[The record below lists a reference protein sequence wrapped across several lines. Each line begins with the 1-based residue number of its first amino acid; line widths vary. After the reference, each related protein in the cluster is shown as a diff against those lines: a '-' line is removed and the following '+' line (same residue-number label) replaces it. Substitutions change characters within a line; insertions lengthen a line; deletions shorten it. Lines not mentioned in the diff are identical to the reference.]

1 MTNTDSITPADC
13 ISLLRR
19 VRDKAATSTTSQ
31 LLDYIDGQIDA
42 LESVYTSLAIKAI
55 AQSVPQSNSPWEPAE
70 PKPWENNEV
79 YQNDDKYVN
88 SHPRQY
94 TNSAPCD
101 NVSTTVARFRGADM
115 D

>member
-1 MTNTDSITPADC
+1 MTNTDSITPTDC

-42 LESVYTSLAIKAI
+42 IESVYPSLAV
-55 AQSVPQSNSPWEPAE
+55 QSISNKLPHPRAPWEDNE
-70 PKPWENNEV
+70 QFQNNGPK
-79 YQNDDKYVN
+79 DDLLY
-88 SHPRQY
+88 PRQY

-101 NVSTTVARFRGADM
+101 NVSNTVARFRGADM

>member
-1 MTNTDSITPADC
+1 MTNTDSITPTDC
-13 ISLLRR
+13 INLLRR

-42 LESVYTSLAIKAI
+42 IESVYPSLAV
-55 AQSVPQSNSPWEPAE
+55 QSISNKLPHPRAPWEGNE
-70 PKPWENNEV
+70 PYHNNV
-79 YQNDDKYVN
+79 PNDDLF
-88 SHPRQY
+88 HPRQY
-94 TNSAPCD
+94 TKDAPCD

>member
-1 MTNTDSITPADC
+1 MTNTDC

-19 VRDKAATSTTSQ
+19 VRDKAAISTTSQ

-42 LESVYTSLAIKAI
+42 IESMSSTSSSNVPYAHPRTIVEQTDAPYT
-55 AQSVPQSNSPWEPAE
+55 
-70 PKPWENNEV
+70 NNEQ
-79 YQNDDKYVN
+79 YQNDDLRYEEFY
-88 SHPRQY
+88 PRQY
-94 TNSAPCD
+94 TKDAPCD

>member
-13 ISLLRR
+13 INLLRR

-42 LESVYTSLAIKAI
+42 LESVYTSLAVQSISDKIPHQKA
-55 AQSVPQSNSPWEPAE
+55 PWED
-70 PKPWENNEV
+70 NEQ
-79 YQNDDKYVN
+79 YQNNGPKDDLLY
-88 SHPRQY
+88 PRQY

-101 NVSTTVARFRGADM
+101 NASTTVARFRGADM